1 MSRLNAVGPPWILA
15 LSIIISHLLSPGPAA
30 AMQGSPTGTPDAG
43 ERLYQAACAACHGAD
58 GTGLPPIQL
67 GFETPVPDFTD
78 CSFASREPDADWFS
92 IIHQGGPIRAFDR
105 MMPAFG
111 EALSAEEIMAILAYV
126 REFCGEADWP
136 RGELNLPRAMFTE
149 KAYPEDE
156 AVWTTGVGGE
166 GWGEV
171 SNELIYERRFGARN
185 QIELILP
192 FGFRDAPEGW
202 KGGIG
207 DVGIGV
213 KRAVFHDLASGTILS
228 LAGEVIVPTGNADE
242 GFGVGVARLEPFLAF
257 GQVLPSDGF
266 MHLQAGAE
274 FPVGGDEVESE
285 AFWRGAIGKSFTE
298 GRFGRTWSPM
308 VEVLAARELTNG
320 ATTHWDVVPQFQVTL
335 NTRQHV
341 MANVA
346 ARVPV
351 NDTDTRRTQ
360 LLIYLL
366 LDWFDGGLLDGW

>member
-1 MSRLNAVGPPWILA
+1 
-15 LSIIISHLLSPGPAA
+15 
-30 AMQGSPTGTPDAG
+30 
-43 ERLYQAACAACHGAD
+43 
-58 GTGLPPIQL
+58 
-67 GFETPVPDFTD
+67 
-78 CSFASREPDADWFS
+78 
-92 IIHQGGPIRAFDR
+92 